1 MPIYKVT
8 FSETFIY
15 EVELEAPNREAVE
28 DIFLETI
35 SDPSEEAL
43 FLDNETNIE
52 EVEEVK

>member
-28 DIFLETI
+28 EVFLTSI
-35 SDPSEEAL
+35 SDPTEEAV
-43 FLDNETNIE
+43 FLGNETNIE